1 MDVVPA
7 VMTAMRTA
15 MRARVG
21 EGLSVPQ
28 FRCLNYIDRHAGAS
42 VGQVAT
48 FLGVSLA
55 TASVMVDRLKLAG
68 HVDGS
73 VSAAD
78 RRRSVLQSS
87 SAGRRLLTVIRDA
100 TQAELAELLRR
111 HPAPE
116 LATLLEGM
124 RLLKLTFKH
133 E

>member
-7 VMTAMRTA
+7 AMKAMRTA
-15 MRARVG
+15 MRDRVG

-28 FRCLNYIDRHAGAS
+28 FRCLHYIDRHAGVS

-78 RRRSVLQSS
+78 RRRAVLQSS
-87 SAGRRLLTVIRDA
+87 SAGRRLLTVIHDA
-100 TQAELAELLRR
+100 TRAEFAELLRQNT
-111 HPAPE
+111 ASE

-124 RLLKLTFKH
+124 QLLKLTFKN